1 MARGEERLSKI
12 LQYHAYLEEEG
23 KRDLRTLQ
31 ARWNRAR
38 GQLNLLR
45 NAYERR
51 ARRREGEALQQS
63 ADLVR
68 AQTYAERLRR
78 DLAQQEQ
85 AVERAEAALV
95 EARGRLTAAAQK
107 RVASERLLKRRQEV
121 SEDRRFADE
130 QEGLDARGRLQRA
143 QEVD

>member
-1 MARGEERLSKI
+1 MAGGQQRLSKI
-12 LQYHAYLEEEG
+12 LQYHAYLEQEG
-23 KRDLRTLQ
+23 KRDVRTLQ

-38 GQLNLLR
+38 GQLNVLR

-51 ARRREGEALQQS
+51 ARRREQDALQQS
-63 ADLVR
+63 AHLVR

-95 EARGRLTAAAQK
+95 DARGRLTAASQK
-107 RVASERLLKRRQEV
+107 RVATERLLKRRQEAN
-121 SEDRRFADE
+121 EDRRLAEE
-130 QEGLDARGRLQRA
+130 QESLNGRGRLQRA